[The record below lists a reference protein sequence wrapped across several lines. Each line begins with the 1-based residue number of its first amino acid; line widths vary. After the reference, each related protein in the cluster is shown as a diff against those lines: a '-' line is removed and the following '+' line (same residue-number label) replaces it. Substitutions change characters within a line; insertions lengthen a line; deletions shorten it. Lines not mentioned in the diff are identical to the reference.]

1 MSDINN
7 GNNIEGEVVRI
18 SSIPDILRAEGVIN
32 AQQAAEFI
40 AQSEEANEPVI
51 ATILKSGV
59 VTKNELIKY
68 IAKAFNVP
76 YVDLADYPLNSEHG
90 KVINQKVA
98 KKYNIV
104 PIHIDGNKLTV
115 AVTIDDAMNL
125 ELNDDIRRSTK
136 FSSVIFVVAPEEE
149 IEKAI
154 SDLYRVDDE
163 INKITQAVNGPADV
177 SSSHVD
183 AIDESQTI
191 TEESDVER
199 FVRLTVLQGIVDRAS
214 DIIFEAEEKRLLVR
228 YRIDGVFH
236 NITEAPKVMSE
247 EIISVIKIMSN
258 MDISIRKRAQ
268 DGSMSVIHEGTKV
281 DLRVNILPIMDGENV
296 TMRVLDNSQANLS
309 LDQLG
314 FSEHN
319 LNRFRTAIKKPYG
332 MVLVTGPTGSG
343 KSVTLYSGLKE
354 ISGVGVN
361 TLTIED
367 PIEYRV
373 PFVKQSQLNVK
384 AGWTYPEAIRA
395 FMRAAPNNILVG
407 EIRDL
412 DTASVAM
419 QAGMTGHL
427 VLSTLHTNSSSEV
440 PARLADLGVQPH
452 ITSSTL
458 SAMVAQRLIRRLC
471 SKCKEPYTPEPG
483 ELLAVEFTIN
493 GKKWEEGDEL
503 PQLYR
508 PHKGG
513 CKECSGIGFR
523 GRTAAHE
530 VLLVDDTIRH
540 LISSR
545 AESFKIEEQAI
556 ANGMTRM
563 IDDGWVKVLEG
574 ITTIPEVLKSIV

>member
-1 MSDINN
+1 MSD
-7 GNNIEGEVVRI
+7 NNIAGEVVRI
-18 SSIPDILRAEGVIN
+18 SSIPDILLSEGIINQEQAE
-32 AQQAAEFI
+32 EFI
-40 AQSEEANEPVI
+40 AKSEALDEPVI
-51 ATILKSGV
+51 ATILDSGV

-68 IAKAFNVP
+68 IAKAFNVDF
-76 YVDLADYPLNSEHG
+76 VDLSDFPLNADHG
-90 KVINQKVA
+90 KVIHQQFA

-104 PIHIDGNKLTV
+104 PIHIDGSRLTV

-125 ELNDDIRRSTK
+125 ELNDDIRRTSK
-136 FSSVIFVVAPEEE
+136 FSTVIFVVAPEES
-149 IEKAI
+149 IEQAI

-163 INKITQAVNGPADV
+163 LHKITSAVDKPKDV

-183 AIDESQTI
+183 SIDESQAI
-191 TEESDVER
+191 TEESDVEK
-199 FVRLTVLQGIVDRAS
+199 FVRLSILQGIIDRAS
-214 DIIFEAEEKRLLVR
+214 DIIFEAEEHRLLVR

-236 NITEAPKVMSE
+236 NITEAPKVMSD
-247 EIISVIKIMSN
+247 EIISVIKILSN

-268 DGSMSVIHEGTKV
+268 DGSMSVMHDGTKV
-281 DLRVNILPIMDGENV
+281 DLRVNIFPIMDGENV
-296 TMRVLDNSQANLS
+296 TMRVLDNTQANLR

-314 FSEHN
+314 FSANN
-319 LNRFRTAIKKPYG
+319 LDRFRTAIKKPYG
-332 MVLVTGPTGSG
+332 MILVTGPTGSG

-354 ISGVGVN
+354 IANPGVN

-373 PFVKQSQLNVK
+373 PYVKQSQLSPK
-384 AGWTYPEAIRA
+384 SGWTYPEAIRA

-458 SAMVAQRLIRRLC
+458 TAMVAQRLIRRLC
-471 SKCKEPYTPEPG
+471 SKCKEPYHPEAD

-493 GKKWEEGDEL
+493 GKKWEEGDEVPKL
-503 PQLYR
+503 FR

-513 CKECSGIGFR
+513 CKECAGIGFR

-540 LISSR
+540 LISSK
-545 AESFKIEEQAI
+545 AESYIIEAKAI
-556 ANGMTRM
+556 ENGMTKM

-574 ITTIPEVLKSIV
+574 ITTIPEVLKSII

>member
-1 MSDINN
+1 VSDNEMS
-7 GNNIEGEVVRI
+7 GEIVRI
-18 SSIPDILRAEGVIN
+18 SSIPDILLSEGIISED
-32 AQQAAEFI
+32 QAAEFT
-40 AQSEEANEPVI
+40 ARSEKANEPVI
-51 ATILKSGV
+51 ATILASGV

-68 IAKAFNVP
+68 IAKAFNVE
-76 YVDLADYPLNSEHG
+76 YVDLADWPLNTDHG
-90 KVINQKVA
+90 KIIHQQFA

-125 ELNDDIRRSTK
+125 ELKDDIRRSTK
-136 FSSVIFVVAPEEE
+136 FSIVIFVVAPEED

-163 INKITQAVNGPADV
+163 LNKITSAVNKPADI

-183 AIDESQTI
+183 AINDSEAI
-191 TEESDVER
+191 TEESDVEK
-199 FVRLTVLQGIVDRAS
+199 FVRLTILQGIIDRAS

-236 NITEAPKVMSE
+236 EITEAPKVMSD
-247 EIISVIKIMSN
+247 EIISVIKILSN

-268 DGSMSVIHEGTKV
+268 DGSMSVMHEGIKV

-314 FSEHN
+314 FSPHN
-319 LNRFRTAIKKPYG
+319 LERFRTAIKKPYG

-354 ISGVGVN
+354 IANPGVN

-373 PFVKQSQLNVK
+373 PYVKQSALNVK
-384 AGWTYPEAIRA
+384 AGWSYPDAIRA

-471 SKCKEPYTPEPG
+471 SKCKESYYPEPD
-483 ELLAVEFTIN
+483 ELLAVEFSIN
-493 GKKWEEGDEL
+493 GKKWEEGDEI
-503 PQLYR
+503 PKLYR

-540 LISSR
+540 LISSK
-545 AESFKIEEQAI
+545 AESFVIEEKAI
-556 ANGMTRM
+556 ENGMTKM

-574 ITTIPEVLKSIV
+574 ITTIPEVLKSII

>member
-1 MSDINN
+1 VSDDNTA
-7 GNNIEGEVVRI
+7 GEVVHI
-18 SSIPDILRAEGVIN
+18 SSIPDILLSEGIIN
-32 AQQAAEFI
+32 EEQAAEFI
-40 AQSEEANEPVI
+40 TKSKQTDEPVI
-51 ATILKSGV
+51 ALILESGV

-68 IAKAFNVP
+68 IAKAFNVD
-76 YVDLADYPLNSEHG
+76 YVDLADWPLNSDHG
-90 KVINQKVA
+90 KIIQQQFA

-104 PIHIDGNKLTV
+104 PIHVDGSKLTV

-125 ELNDDIRRSTK
+125 ELNDDIRRSSK
-136 FSSVIFVVAPEEE
+136 FSTVIFVVAPEED
-149 IEKAI
+149 IDKAI
-154 SDLYRVDDE
+154 NELYRVDDE
-163 INKITQAVNGPADV
+163 LQKITSSANGPKDI

-183 AIDESQTI
+183 AIDDTEAI

-199 FVRLTVLQGIVDRAS
+199 FVRLTILQGITDRAS
-214 DIIFEAEEKRLLVR
+214 DIIFEAEENRLLVR

-236 NITEAPKVMSE
+236 NITEAPKIMTN
-247 EIISVIKIMSN
+247 EIISVIKLLSS

-268 DGSMSVIHEGTKV
+268 DGSMSVMYEGTKV

-296 TMRVLDNSQANLS
+296 TMRVLDNTQANLS

-314 FSEHN
+314 FSANN
-319 LNRFRTAIKKPYG
+319 LARFRAAIKKPYG

-354 ISGVGVN
+354 IANPGVN

-373 PFVKQSQLNVK
+373 PYVKQSALSVK

-471 SKCKEPYTPEPG
+471 SKCKESYYPEAD

-493 GKKWEEGDEL
+493 GKKWEEGDEI
-503 PQLYR
+503 PKLYK

-513 CKECSGIGFR
+513 CKDCSGIGFR

-545 AESFKIEEQAI
+545 AESYIIEAKAI
-556 ANGMTRM
+556 ENGMTKM

-574 ITTIPEVLKSIV
+574 ITTIPEVLKSII

>member
-1 MSDINN
+1 MSDNN
-7 GNNIEGEVVRI
+7 MAGEVVRI
-18 SSIPDILRAEGVIN
+18 SSIPDILLSEGIINEEQAVEFTAKAEATEEPI
-32 AQQAAEFI
+32 I
-40 AQSEEANEPVI
+40 AI
-51 ATILKSGV
+51 ILESGV

-68 IAKAFNVP
+68 IAKAFNVD
-76 YVDLADYPLNSEHG
+76 YVDLADWPLNADHG
-90 KVINQKVA
+90 KVIHQQFA

-104 PIHIDGNKLTV
+104 PIHIDGSKLTV

-125 ELNDDIRRSTK
+125 ELNDDIRRSSK
-136 FSSVIFVVAPEEE
+136 FSTVIFVVAPEED

-163 INKITQAVNGPADV
+163 LQKITSSVNDISSDMG
-177 SSSHVD
+177 SSHVD
-183 AIDESQTI
+183 AIDESEAI
-191 TEESDVER
+191 TEESDIER
-199 FVRLTVLQGIVDRAS
+199 FVRLTLLQGIIDRAS
-214 DIIFEAEEKRLLVR
+214 DIVFEAEEKRLLVR

-236 NITEAPKVMSE
+236 DITEAPKVMSN
-247 EIISVIKIMSN
+247 EIISVIKILSN
-258 MDISIRKRAQ
+258 MDISVRKRAQ
-268 DGSMSVIHEGTKV
+268 DGSMSVMHEGTKV

-314 FSEHN
+314 FSAHN
-319 LNRFRTAIKKPYG
+319 LERFRTAIKKPYG

-354 ISGVGVN
+354 IANPGVN

-373 PFVKQSQLNVK
+373 PRVKQSQLSVK
-384 AGWTYPEAIRA
+384 SGWTYPEAIRA

-471 SKCKEPYTPEPG
+471 NKCKEAYFPEAD

-493 GKKWEEGDEL
+493 GKKWEEGDEI

-513 CKECSGIGFR
+513 CKECSHIGFR

-530 VLLVDDTIRH
+530 VLLVDDAIRH

-545 AESFKIEEQAI
+545 AESFVIEAKAI
-556 ANGMTRM
+556 ENGMTKM

-574 ITTIPEVLKSIV
+574 ITTIPEVLKSII

>member
-1 MSDINN
+1 MSDNN
-7 GNNIEGEVVRI
+7 MADEPIRI
-18 SSIPDILRAEGVIN
+18 SSIPDILLSEGIIN
-32 AQQAAEFI
+32 EEQAAAFI
-40 AQSEEANEPVI
+40 AQSEALDEPVI
-51 ATILKSGV
+51 VTILASGV

-68 IAKAFNVP
+68 IAKAFNVDF
-76 YVDLADYPLNSEHG
+76 VDLADFPLNADHG
-90 KVINQKVA
+90 KVIHQQFA

-115 AVTIDDAMNL
+115 AVTIDDVMNL
-125 ELNDDIRRSTK
+125 ELNDDIRRSSK
-136 FSSVIFVVAPEEE
+136 FSTVIFVVAPEED
-149 IEKAI
+149 IEQAI

-163 INKITQAVNGPADV
+163 LHKITSAVDKPKDL

-183 AIDESQTI
+183 AIDESQAI

-199 FVRLTVLQGIVDRAS
+199 FVRLSILQGIIDRAS

-236 NITEAPKVMSE
+236 NITEAPKVMSD
-247 EIISVIKIMSN
+247 EIISVIKILSN

-268 DGSMSVIHEGTKV
+268 DGSMSVMHDGTKV
-281 DLRVNILPIMDGENV
+281 DLRVNIFPIMDGENV
-296 TMRVLDNSQANLS
+296 TMRVLDNTQANLS

-314 FSEHN
+314 FSANN
-319 LNRFRTAIKKPYG
+319 LERFRTAIKKPYG
-332 MVLVTGPTGSG
+332 MILVTGPTGSG

-354 ISGVGVN
+354 IANPGVN

-373 PFVKQSQLNVK
+373 PYVKQSQLAPK

-458 SAMVAQRLIRRLC
+458 TAMVAQRLIRRLC
-471 SKCKEPYTPEPG
+471 SKCKESYHPEAD

-493 GKKWEEGDEL
+493 NKKWEEGDEI
-503 PQLYR
+503 PKLYR

-530 VLLVDDTIRH
+530 VLLVDDPIRH
-540 LISSR
+540 LISSK
-545 AESFKIEEQAI
+545 AESYIIEAKAI
-556 ANGMTRM
+556 ENGMTKM

-574 ITTIPEVLKSIV
+574 ITTIPEVLKSII

>member
-1 MSDINN
+1 MSDNN
-7 GNNIEGEVVRI
+7 MAGDNGRI
-18 SSIPDILRAEGVIN
+18 SSITDILLSEGIIN
-32 AQQAAEFI
+32 KEQAAEFI
-40 AQSEEANEPVI
+40 ATSDANDEPIV
-51 ATILKSGV
+51 ATILGSGV

-68 IAKAFNVP
+68 IAKTFNVD
-76 YVDLADYPLNSEHG
+76 YVDLAEYPLNSDHA
-90 KVINQKVA
+90 KIIHQQFA

-104 PIHIDGNKLTV
+104 PIHVDGSKLTV
-115 AVTIDDAMNL
+115 AVTIEDAMNL
-125 ELNDDIRRSTK
+125 ELNDDVRRSTK
-136 FSSVIFVVAPEEE
+136 FSTVIFVVAPEED

-154 SDLYRVDDE
+154 SDLYRVDE
-163 INKITQAVNGPADV
+163 ELHKITQSVNAPADT

-183 AIDESQTI
+183 AIDDSTAI
-191 TEESDVER
+191 TEESDVEK
-199 FVRLTVLQGIVDRAS
+199 FVRLTVLQGIIDRAS

-268 DGSMSVIHEGTKV
+268 DGSMSVMHEGTKV
-281 DLRVNILPIMDGENV
+281 DLRVNIFPIMDGENV
-296 TMRVLDNSQANLS
+296 TMRVLDNTQANLR

-354 ISGVGVN
+354 ISGPTVN

-373 PFVKQSQLNVK
+373 PYVKQSQLSPK

-483 ELLAVEFTIN
+483 ELLAVEFSIN

-503 PQLYR
+503 PKLYR

-556 ANGMTRM
+556 AQGMTKM
-563 IDDGWVKVLEG
+563 IDDGWAKVLEG